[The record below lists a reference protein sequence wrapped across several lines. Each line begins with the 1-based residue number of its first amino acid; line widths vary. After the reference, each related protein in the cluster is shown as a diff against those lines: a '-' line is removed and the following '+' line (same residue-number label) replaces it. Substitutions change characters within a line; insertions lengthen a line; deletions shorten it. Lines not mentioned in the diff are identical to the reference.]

1 MLKNLSSLYTPELLH
16 AVAWMGH
23 CDEILIADAN
33 LPAVS
38 MAQRLVRLNGIGSQL
53 SWKNKGEKSDDKD
66 TGSWS
71 AVSEKTAI
79 KYARDLL
86 NKTTGKKKKPAC
98 QKKPEPQP
106 PKYEELVNTQPFGA
120 KFVRGGGCSPR

>member
-1 MLKNLSSLYTPELLH
+1 MEIRLTHLQGGLSR
-16 AVAWMGH
+16 V
-23 CDEILIADAN
+23 
-33 LPAVS
+33 
-38 MAQRLVRLNGIGSQL
+38 
-53 SWKNKGEKSDDKD
+53 WKIWIDDKD

-120 KFVRGGGCSPR
+120 KFVRGGGGSMALLRVQHSAYKKPNSS